1 LGTPTGDIQKEEQV
15 SDNPKEKAI
24 GTSDVAPEKAKVGLG
39 AKDSV
44 KQSVAKGGPAPTG
57 AKDSA
62 PAGAKDGTLGAKD

>member
-1 LGTPTGDIQKEEQV
+1 V
-15 SDNPKEKAI
+15 SDKPKEKVD
-24 GTSDVAPEKAKVGLG
+24 GTSGTAPAG

-44 KQSVAKGGPAPTG
+44 KQSAAKGGAATTG